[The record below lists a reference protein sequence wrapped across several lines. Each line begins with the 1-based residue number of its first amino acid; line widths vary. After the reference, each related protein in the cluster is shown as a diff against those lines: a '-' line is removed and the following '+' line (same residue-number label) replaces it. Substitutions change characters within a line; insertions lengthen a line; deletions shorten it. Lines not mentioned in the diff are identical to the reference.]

1 MGAGKRPVDTT
12 TERGRPCD
20 VRIYSPPALS
30 ADALSDGLVA
40 RRRQRRDGW
49 HLFAG
54 DDVAAEQGGD
64 TMSPTVEAWFTAR
77 DIKLTPLG
85 EVAVIAAAGLGMLLM
100 TGVTVIAI
108 IALGTGVTS

>member
-1 MGAGKRPVDTT
+1 
-12 TERGRPCD
+12 
-20 VRIYSPPALS
+20 
-30 ADALSDGLVA
+30 
-40 RRRQRRDGW
+40 
-49 HLFAG
+49 
-54 DDVAAEQGGD
+54 
-64 TMSPTVEAWFTAR
+64 MSPTVEAWFTAR